1 MTEDEKKTMQFV
13 YGQNAALVMM
23 LGVLLQSVTLGAPGD
38 VGTGTVWGDGDLVR
52 QIAKRSRGAALCSC
66 CIL

>member
-23 LGVLLQSVTLGAPGD
+23 LGVLLQSVTLG
-38 VGTGTVWGDGDLVR
+38 VR